1 MQAWTQFKLLLW
13 KNYLLQKRK
22 KIVTIFEIGLPA
34 LFALILVFVRHD
46 VESIPRDTPIYY
58 PEFTVDRLPET
69 LIFETW
75 EVAYS
80 PNNTAVKTVMDIVA
94 AKLQVQVR
102 GFQNESVLQTYVHN
116 AMEKEET
123 LQVKVLGGVA
133 FINDFPNETAIPDDI
148 IYKIRLKYSPRA
160 ANEGPQI
167 NMFNQDKDWK
177 TQYMFKFLQ
186 TVGPRNKDDPEGGS
200 PGYYREGFLAIQ
212 HAVDISLAQARGANT
227 TGIEVRMQRFPYP
240 GYVDDRFV
248 LVIQQQLGQVLM
260 LSFVYTVLNIVKIL
274 VHEKERKLKESMK
287 MMGLNGY
294 LHWFSWFVKEFV
306 FLMIT
311 MALFTMLICVKFWPQ
326 GKVIQQTDPSIIL
339 VYLMLFA
346 ISTICFCF
354 AISVF
359 FSKANTGSIVAG
371 VLYFMTYVPF
381 YFITQSYDQ
390 MTWHEKM
397 ASCLLSNTG
406 MAMGGQVI
414 GMFEGTGAG
423 VQWSTINTG
432 VSVDDDFT
440 MLHVFFMLILDSVLY
455 CMVAWYVEA
464 VFPGDYG
471 VPQPWYFPVLRSYWC
486 GSSKSDFVDEDD
498 NETTPLLSGEK
509 HSDNQGEYFETN
521 PANLK
526 AGVRIRNLRK
536 TFGSGKKKKTAVG
549 GISMDMYEG
558 QITALL
564 GHNGAGKTTTM
575 SMLTGLFPPSGGTA
589 LVNGYDIRYNMQSI
603 RQSLGLCPQHDIL
616 YDDLTVEEHLYFFA
630 KLKGFAHDKVQ
641 AEIDRLIVAMKLED
655 KRHVRTSAL
664 SGGMK
669 RKLSVG
675 IALCANSKIVM
686 LDEPTSG
693 MDPAAR
699 RATWDLLQN
708 HRRNRTILLTT
719 HHMDEADLLGDRIAI
734 MAKGTLRCCGSSL
747 FLKNKYGVGYHMVIV
762 KQPGCHVSAVS
773 KVVKSHIPHAKMES
787 NVGAELSYILPTE
800 SSAQFE
806 ALFTE
811 IEERKEELGIDGY
824 GASITTMEEVFLKVG
839 GDSDPDIDKHLH
851 RAAESYQSISRS
863 PSPTAI
869 PVANGSAAPVANGS
883 AMINVSPTN
892 PEGDDIEAQLLPLGE
907 FDSSVAAGNLKR
919 NTGARLYWQQ
929 FYAMFLKHMLHS
941 WRNIWVFLIQFGIPL
956 LYTAFSLIVA
966 KTYPGPQDSPP
977 LNLTTA
983 PYGPNDSPFT
993 AGINPNNAT
1002 RELAQLYASQ
1012 FADTP
1017 TTPTNISDSSV
1028 WDQPPN
1034 MTDYLVDLRTKR
1046 NDYVYHRVLVASS
1059 FQTENDSE
1067 AGNGIKA
1074 TALFNNMP
1082 YHTPGQTLVT
1092 LDNAILKYLLGENF
1106 SVKTI
1111 NHPMPRTVQD
1121 TATDQLSTG
1130 ITAFAIAFN
1139 MVFGMSSLA
1148 ASFVLFIVRE
1158 RATKAKHI
1166 QFVSGVHS
1174 LTFWFS
1180 TFAWD
1185 IMNFMVPC
1193 LLILVLLWGFDVKA
1207 YVEDGRVAM
1216 ILLLFFLYGWSM
1228 IPMMYLA
1235 SFLFTVPSTGFVR
1248 ITMFNI
1254 IAGVAT
1260 MLAVGILAIPGL
1272 DLEDISKGLSW
1283 GFSVLPNYCLGQ
1295 AFSDFGT
1302 NYQIVSL
1309 CTQDPITEA
1318 ICKDFNVT
1326 WTTNYLQ
1333 WERNGIGRFL
1343 VFMAWE
1349 GVFFFGVLFLVE
1361 SNLLRQFW
1369 YFIRPKRKPTVIN
1382 SDGQYSIQDDE
1393 DVARERKRINS
1404 TPLKQLF
1411 STDALILKEL
1421 RKIYN
1426 EYSSEPLVAVEGSSL
1441 GIPLGE
1447 TFGLLG
1453 INGAGKT
1460 TTFKMLTGDETITS
1474 GTAYVAGHNIKD
1486 DIKRVQQLIGYCPQF
1501 DALIDQMTG
1510 RETLYMFARLR
1521 GVPEKNIKPVVDDLL
1536 QALMIEEHADKLT
1549 KAYSGGNK
1557 RKLST
1562 AIALVGDPPIVFLD
1576 EPTTGMDPV
1585 ARRMLWD
1592 SLCQVRQAGRCIVI
1606 TSHSMEE
1613 CEALCTCLAIMVN
1626 GQFKCLGS
1634 TQHLKSRF
1642 GEGYMLI
1649 AKVACNTPEE
1659 ERQNI
1664 LPLKDFI
1671 EENFP
1676 GSILKDEHYGMVHY
1690 HVKDRSLTWARVFGT
1705 MERAKSR
1712 FNIEDYLVSQTSL
1725 EQVFLNFAKWQRQT
1739 DE

>member
-22 KIVTIFEIGLPA
+22 KIVTAFEIGLPA
-34 LFALILVFVRHD
+34 LFALILVFVRRD
-46 VESIPRDTPIYY
+46 VQSTTYTTPIYY
-58 PEFTVDRLPET
+58 PEFPINKLPDE
-69 LIFETW
+69 LSLFNQW

-94 AKLQVQVR
+94 TKLGVQVR
-102 GFQNESVLQTYVHN
+102 GFKNETFLQTYVHN
-116 AMEKEET
+116 AMEKEKE
-123 LQVKVLGGVA
+123 LQTKVLGGVA

-160 ANEGPQI
+160 ANEGPMV

-177 TQYMFKFLQ
+177 TQYMFKFLS
-186 TVGPRNKDDPEGGS
+186 TVGPRNKGDNEGGS

-212 HAVDISLAQARGANT
+212 HAVDISLAEARGVDT
-227 TGIEVRMQRFPYP
+227 SGINVQMQRFPYP
-240 GYVDDRFV
+240 NYVDDRFV

-274 VHEKERKLKESMK
+274 VHEKEKKLKESMK

-294 LHWFSWFVKEFV
+294 LHWISWFVKEFL

-326 GKVIQQTDPSIIL
+326 GRVVQQTDPSIIL
-339 VYLMLFA
+339 IYLMLFA

-381 YFITQSYDQ
+381 YFITNLYDQ
-390 MTWHEKM
+390 MTWHQKM
-397 ASCLLSNTG
+397 ASCLLSNTA

-432 VSVDDDFT
+432 VSVDDNFT
-440 MLHVFFMLILDSVLY
+440 MLHVFMMLILDSVLY
-455 CMVAWYVEA
+455 CMVAWYIEA

-509 HSDNQGEYFETN
+509 HSDNQGEYFEKN

-526 AGVRIRNLRK
+526 AGVRIRNLKK

-549 GISMDMYEG
+549 GITMDMYEG

-589 LVNGYDIRYNMQSI
+589 LVNGYDIRYNMPSI

-630 KLKGFAHDKVQ
+630 KLKGHPHDKVQ
-641 AEIDRLIVAMKLED
+641 AEINQMIAAMKLED

-675 IALCANSKIVM
+675 IALCANSK
-686 LDEPTSG
+686 PS
-693 MDPAAR
+693 
-699 RATWDLLQN
+699 
-708 HRRNRTILLTT
+708 
-719 HHMDEADLLGDRIAI
+719 
-734 MAKGTLRCCGSSL
+734 
-747 FLKNKYGVGYHMVIV
+747 
-762 KQPGCHVSAVS
+762 CHVSAVS
-773 KVVKSHIPHAKMES
+773 KVVKAHIPHAKMES

-800 SSAQFE
+800 SSAKFE

-851 RAAESYQSISRS
+851 RAAESYQSMSRS
-863 PSPTAI
+863 PSPTAV
-869 PVANGSAAPVANGS
+869 PVAVPNGTAVPATANGS
-883 AMINVSPTN
+883 AMINGSLPVPDG
-892 PEGDDIEAQLLPLGE
+892 GDDIEAQLLPLGE
-907 FDSSVAAGNLKR
+907 FDSSVATGNLKR
-919 NTGARLYWQQ
+919 NTGTQLYMQQ

-966 KTYPGPQDSPP
+966 KTYPGPQDSPA
-977 LNLTTA
+977 LNLTTT
-983 PYGPNDSPFT
+983 PYGPNESPFT
-993 AGINPNNAT
+993 AGINPNNVT
-1002 RELAQLYASQ
+1002 RDLAQLYASQ

-1017 TTPTNISDSSV
+1017 TTPSNISNSSV
-1028 WDQPPN
+1028 WDKPPN
-1034 MTDYLVDLRTKR
+1034 MTEYLVDLRTRR

-1059 FQTENDSE
+1059 FQTDN
-1067 AGNGIKA
+1067 ATGRINA

-1092 LDNAILKYLLGENF
+1092 LDNAILKYLLGESF

-1111 NHPMPRTVQD
+1111 NHPMPRTVED

-1185 IMNFMVPC
+1185 ILNYLVPC

-1216 ILLLFFLYGWSM
+1216 ILLLFFLYGWAM

-1248 ITMFNI
+1248 LTMFNI

-1272 DLEDISKGLSW
+1272 DLEDVSKGLSW

-1295 AFSDFGT
+1295 AFADFGS
-1302 NYQIVSL
+1302 NYQVVSL

-1343 VFMAWE
+1343 VFLAWE
-1349 GVFFFGVLFLVE
+1349 GVFFFGLLFLVE

-1369 YFIRPKRKPTVIN
+1369 YFIRPKKAPTAIS

-1393 DVARERKRINS
+1393 DVARERTRINN
-1404 TPLKQLF
+1404 TPLRQLF

-1421 RKIYN
+1421 RK
-1426 EYSSEPLVAVEGSSL
+1426 
-1441 GIPLGE
+1441 
-1447 TFGLLG
+1447 
-1453 INGAGKT
+1453 
-1460 TTFKMLTGDETITS
+1460 
-1474 GTAYVAGHNIKD
+1474 
-1486 DIKRVQQLIGYCPQF
+1486 VQQLIGYCPQF

-1649 AKVACNTPEE
+1649 AKVACNTPQE

-1705 MERAKSR
+1705 MERAKTR

>member
-34 LFALILVFVRHD
+34 LFALILVFVRRD
-46 VESIPRDTPIYY
+46 VQSTTQTTPIYY
-58 PEFTVDRLPET
+58 PEFTIDKLPDD
-69 LIFETW
+69 LFGPW

-94 AKLQVQVR
+94 ARLQVQVR
-102 GFQNESVLQTYVHN
+102 GFKNETFLETYVHN
-116 AMEKEET
+116 AMEKEAE
-123 LQVKVLGGVA
+123 LQTKVLGGVA
-133 FINDFPNETAIPDDI
+133 FINNFPDETTIPDDI
-148 IYKIRLKYSPRA
+148 IYKIRLRYSPRA
-160 ANEGPQI
+160 GNEGPMV

-186 TVGPRNKDDPEGGS
+186 TVGPRNKDDVEGGS

-212 HAVDISLAQARGANT
+212 HTVDISLAEARGANT
-227 TGIEVRMQRFPYP
+227 SSIDIRMQRFPYP
-240 GYVDDRFV
+240 PYVDDRFV

-294 LHWFSWFVKEFV
+294 LHWISWFVKEFL

-311 MALFTMLICVKFWPQ
+311 MALFTILICVKFWPQ
-326 GKVIQQTDPSIIL
+326 GRVVQQTDPSIIL
-339 VYLMLFA
+339 VYLTLFA

-371 VLYFMTYVPF
+371 VLYFMTFVPF
-381 YFITQSYDQ
+381 YFITNLYDQ
-390 MTWHEKM
+390 MTWHQKM

-440 MLHVFFMLILDSVLY
+440 MLHVFLMLILDSVLY
-455 CMVAWYVEA
+455 CMVAWYIEA

-486 GSSKSDFVDEDD
+486 GSNKSDFVDEDD

-509 HSDNQGEYFETN
+509 HSDNQGEYFEIN

-536 TFGSGKKKKTAVG
+536 TFGTGKKKKTAVG
-549 GISMDMYEG
+549 GITMDMYEG

-589 LVNGYDIRYNMQSI
+589 LVNGYDIRYNMPSI

-630 KLKGFAHDKVQ
+630 KLKGFSHDKVQ
-641 AEIDRLIVAMKLED
+641 DEINKMIAAMKLED
-655 KRHVRTSAL
+655 KRHVKTSAL

-675 IALCANSKIVM
+675 IALCANSKIVL

-734 MAKGTLRCCGSSL
+734 MSGGTLRCCGSSL

-762 KQPGCHVSAVS
+762 KQPSCHVSAVS
-773 KVVKSHIPHAKMES
+773 KVVKAHIPHAKMES

-800 SSAQFE
+800 SSAKFE

-851 RAAESYQSISRS
+851 RVTESYDSMSCS
-863 PSPTAI
+863 PSPTVS
-869 PVANGSAAPVANGS
+869 PVANGTAVPAAANGS
-883 AMINVSPTN
+883 AMINGSVPT
-892 PEGDDIEAQLLPLGE
+892 PLGEDDIEAQLLPLGE
-907 FDSSVAAGNLKR
+907 FDSSLTPGNLKR
-919 NTGARLYWQQ
+919 NTGTRLYMQQ

-941 WRNIWVFLIQFGIPL
+941 WRNIWVFVIQFGIPL

-983 PYGPNDSPFT
+983 PYGPNESPFT
-993 AGINPNNAT
+993 AGINPSNAT
-1002 RELAQLYASQ
+1002 MGLAQLYASQ
-1012 FADTP
+1012 FAGTP
-1017 TTPTNISDSSV
+1017 TTPSNISDSSI
-1028 WDQPPN
+1028 WDKPPN
-1034 MTDYLVDLRTKR
+1034 MTEYLVDLRRKR
-1046 NDYVYHRVLVASS
+1046 NDYVYHSVLVASS
-1059 FQTENDSE
+1059 FQSENNS
-1067 AGNGIKA
+1067 ATGNIKA

-1082 YHTPGQTLVT
+1082 YHTPAQTLVT
-1092 LDNAILKYLLGENF
+1092 LDNAILKYLLGESF

-1193 LLILVLLWGFDVKA
+1193 LLILILLWGFDVKA

-1216 ILLLFFLYGWSM
+1216 ILLLFFLYGWAM

-1248 ITMFNI
+1248 LTMFNI

-1295 AFSDFGT
+1295 AIADFGS
-1302 NYQIVSL
+1302 NYQVVSL
-1309 CTQDPITEA
+1309 CTQNPITEA

-1349 GVFFFGVLFLVE
+1349 GVFFFGLLFLVE

-1369 YFIRPKRKPTVIN
+1369 YFIRPKKTPTLIS
-1382 SDGQYSIQDDE
+1382 SDGKYNIQDDE
-1393 DVARERKRINS
+1393 DVARERTRINN
-1404 TPLKQLF
+1404 TPLRQLF

-1460 TTFKMLTGDETITS
+1460 TTFKMLTGDETITA

-1521 GVPEKNIKPVVDDLL
+1521 GVPEDNIKPVVDDLL

-1690 HVKDRSLTWARVFGT
+1690 HVKDRSLTWAHVFGT
-1705 MERAKSR
+1705 MERAKTR